1 MLLFSSPPLASSS
14 ASDCSSQDIICNS
27 TPYPCF
33 CQSNLPSIKSSTI
46 ENYGRHF
53 ICQYLSSAKDILS
66 LVKSFLKPNSSYFE
80 ATIQAL
86 EDCQIL
92 ADLNVDFL
100 SNSSQTINSTDS
112 LNSSQAEDLQT
123 LLSAALT
130 NQETCSDG
138 LQVVASD
145 PSITNSVLNHLSNGT
160 MLYSISLALC
170 KHGWVPETKR
180 ERLLTERKLIFSD
193 VENAKYNLFP
203 RMSSPDEET
212 NESITGR
219 KLFQTTPGNVSVSE
233 GVVVNQDSSGNFT
246 TINDAV
252 AAAPNNTG
260 TSNGYFVIYVVAG
273 VYNEYISIAKKK
285 QNLMIIGDGIN
296 QTVITGS
303 HSVVDGWTTFNSATF
318 GKLNKLQL

>member
-1 MLLFSSPPLASSS
+1 
-14 ASDCSSQDIICNS
+14 
-27 TPYPCF
+27 
-33 CQSNLPSIKSSTI
+33 
-46 ENYGRHF
+46 
-53 ICQYLSSAKDILS
+53 
-66 LVKSFLKPNSSYFE
+66 
-80 ATIQAL
+80 
-86 EDCQIL
+86 
-92 ADLNVDFL
+92 
-100 SNSSQTINSTDS
+100 
-112 LNSSQAEDLQT
+112 
-123 LLSAALT
+123 
-130 NQETCSDG
+130 
-138 LQVVASD
+138 
-145 PSITNSVLNHLSNGT
+145 

-219 KLFQTTPGNVSVSE
+219 KLFQTTPGNVSVSQ
-233 GVVVNQDSSGNFT
+233 GVVVNQDGSGNFT
-246 TINDAV
+246 TINDDM

-273 VYNEYISIAKKK
+273 VYNVYISIAKKK

-303 HSVVDGWTTFNSATF
+303 HRVVDGWTTFNSATF